1 MPEVMSIEV
10 DEEFDPRPPAQP
22 FGFKGPDG
30 EWNWVFVGGVAAAVV
45 LVLALIFVVA
55 NPFGSDK
62 KQEAVPTWE
71 PTDPLKDA
79 QVLPNYSNSDKPV
92 EDLQNA
98 LDSWALFYTTGDIT
112 DVEDTFDLAGKQYA
126 LLLNGDPENAIK
138 SAAEIKAEV
147 EPLAISPE
155 PAKVELGL
163 VANAGKKGDI
173 FTLRASITWTQPGSD
188 PSIYQWDIK
197 MKQDPKTSNFLI
209 STIATT
215 DPAALGTLDFCGAG
229 QILEG
234 LDKQDLVVEKL
245 NSLDEENAKKSLG
258 KLIAIR
264 LKVWQQVEAA
274 FKTSSAPDSVPV
286 IIDQY
291 KQSKKFLEEA
301 KTLEN
306 FIEADGELSQDES
319 IDSAHTAAEKAVSTE
334 CSDLDI
340 TGRW

>member
-1 MPEVMSIEV
+1 M
-10 DEEFDPRPPAQP
+10 
-22 FGFKGPDG
+22 
-30 EWNWVFVGGVAAAVV
+30 
-45 LVLALIFVVA
+45 
-55 NPFGSDK
+55 
-62 KQEAVPTWE
+62 
-71 PTDPLKDA
+71 
-79 QVLPNYSNSDKPV
+79 
-92 EDLQNA
+92 
-98 LDSWALFYTTGDIT
+98 
-112 DVEDTFDLAGKQYA
+112 
-126 LLLNGDPENAIK
+126 
-138 SAAEIKAEV
+138 
-147 EPLAISPE
+147 AISPE

-188 PSIYQWDIK
+188 PSNYQWDIK